1 MYHSLSKND
10 VMAALNYN
18 HLRYFWAVA
27 REGNLTRAAQRLH
40 VAPSALSVQIHKLE
54 NQLGHALF
62 DRRGKQLE
70 LTEAGRIALDHAEAI
85 FAAGDE
91 LVGTLSRRSGGIRQV
106 VRVGALATLSRN
118 FQMQFLAPLL
128 GREDVE
134 LVVRVGTLAE
144 LLAALEAHR
153 LDVVLVN
160 HPPARDAAS
169 PWLAHAMADQ
179 PVSLIGTPARVAETP
194 SAALLID
201 REPLVVPT
209 LESGIRQDFDAF
221 VDRLGLRP
229 KLAAEIDDMAMIR
242 LFARADV
249 GLAVVPP
256 IVVADELARGELVE
270 AAQLPE
276 LREPFYAITP
286 RRRFP
291 NPLVRELVDR
301 VA

>member
-1 MYHSLSKND
+1 
-10 VMAALNYN
+10 MATLNYN

-27 REGNLTRAAQRLH
+27 REGNLTRAAHRLH

-62 DRRGKQLE
+62 ERRGKQLE

-91 LVGTLSRRSGGIRQV
+91 LVATLGQQAGRIRQV
-106 VRVGALATLSRN
+106 LRVGALATLSRN
-118 FQMQFLAPLL
+118 FQMQFLRPLL
-128 GREDVE
+128 GRDDVE
-134 LVVRVGTLAE
+134 LVVRVGTLGE
-144 LLAALEAHR
+144 LLTALEAHR

-169 PWLAHAMADQ
+169 PWLAHAIADQ
-179 PVSLIGTPARVAETP
+179 PVSLVGTPARVGAP
-194 SAALLID
+194 ASASELIA

-209 LESGIRQDFDAF
+209 VESGIRQDFDALA
-221 VDRLGLRP
+221 DRLGVRP
-229 KLAAEIDDMAMIR
+229 RLAAEIDDMAMLR

-256 IVVADELARGELVE
+256 IVVADELAGGELVE

-276 LREPFYAITP
+276 LREPFVAVTP
-286 RRRFP
+286 TRRFP
-291 NPLVRELVDR
+291 NPLVRALIDQPG
-301 VA
+301 